1 MTTKEAQSEAP
12 SVVTPQD
19 IRDIFN
25 RYGMNYSQIVGDE
38 NTVVS
43 ASLYTYNKAIDDIVA
58 KINRLIKLA
67 KKEER
72 NRLTHQQIDSKI
84 ISSDDFKIEFELKFT
99 DEPEHKYVFAS
110 SPKGFQVAVDGKNIV
125 SKLSNNLSKGDG
137 DEANGT

>member
-1 MTTKEAQSEAP
+1 MSDVDELMKEFEISNNTEIWFTDGETWP
-12 SVVTPQD
+12 
-19 IRDIFN
+19 
-25 RYGMNYSQIVGDE
+25 GMRVNIDE
-38 NTVVS
+38 F
-43 ASLYTYNKAIDDIVA
+43 KA

-125 SKLSNNLSKGDG
+125 SKLSNNLSKGKDN
-137 DEANGT
+137 D

>member
-1 MTTKEAQSEAP
+1 MTDAEQILLNRVKLIGDGEWSLIG
-12 SVVTPQD
+12 TPQEL
-19 IRDIFN
+19 I
-25 RYGMNYSQIVGDE
+25 DE
-38 NTVVS
+38 
-43 ASLYTYNKAIDDIVA
+43 
-58 KINRLIKLA
+58 INRLIKLA

-125 SKLSNNLSKGDG
+125 SKLSNNLSKG
-137 DEANGT
+137 ESKVEE